1 MASSKESYLHPHNP
15 QAAAGQRLQVVLAS
29 TSPSRLSILRSAG
42 VDPIVIASG
51 VDEDAV
57 VADLR
62 TRVGEPSPKDV
73 VAALAEAKAQAVV
86 DELRADSPV
95 AAALTGPAVLIG
107 GDSMLL
113 IDGELQGKPHTA
125 EETVKRWRNQRGKMA
140 ELLTGH
146 AVFYL
151 PARAERQQSGPVD
164 AVTQQ
169 AKPVD
174 TATQQAGPKDTVTQQ
189 SGPVDTVTQQAE
201 AAGAAPPETA
211 TAGAGY
217 SPHPTSTAKLLWRQ
231 DPYVE
236 VSTTT
241 LHFANASDAD
251 IHAYAATGE
260 PFGCAGAFTLEAL
273 GGWFIDRI
281 EGDPSS
287 VIGLSLPV
295 VRRALEHFGYSAQ
308 ATWNRG

>member
-1 MASSKESYLHPHNP
+1 MASSKESYPRPHNP

-42 VDPIVIASG
+42 VEPIVIASG

-62 TRVGEPSPKDV
+62 TRVGEPSPNDV

-86 DELRADSPV
+86 DELRADSPS

-151 PARAERQQSGPVD
+151 PAPAERE
-164 AVTQQ
+164 Q
-169 AKPVD
+169 A
-174 TATQQAGPKDTVTQQ
+174 
-189 SGPVDTVTQQAE
+189 GPVDTVTQQAE